1 MSSRKLGNPV
11 GLGLEI
17 LEDRLSPSGLGL
29 SPGLG
34 SLPPLPT
41 GTLGFTMSA
50 PTGLTPPPALT
61 SASQL
66 FSGPPPSGQLPSLPA
81 NVIAMAEQ
89 IFAQMAAMYG
99 SAFELAINHGSP

>member
-1 MSSRKLGNPV
+1 MTSRKLGNPV

-17 LEDRLSPSGLGL
+17 LEDRLSPG
-29 SPGLG
+29 GLG

-41 GTLGFTMSA
+41 GTLGFMMPA
-50 PTGLTPPPALT
+50 PSGLTPPPTLT

-66 FSGPPPSGQLPSLPA
+66 FSGQWLNGSPPSGQLPSLPA
-81 NVIAMAEQ
+81 NVIAMADQ

-99 SAFELAINHGSP
+99 SAFELAINHSSP